1 MMADE
6 KVLAKKWADLN
17 SQRQDLLDGIEQ
29 SQAEVERIEDQMA
42 DLFDEMGEY
51 GRQRAYAL
59 ADI

>member
-17 SQRQDLLDGIEQ
+17 SQRQDLVDGIEQ
-29 SQAEVERIEDQMA
+29 AQAEVERIEDQMA

>member
-1 MMADE
+1 MNATKARAAVEDMAIHYGALSD
-6 KVLAKKWADLN
+6 AKEDCKA
-17 SQRQDLLDGIEQ
+17 QVGARM
-29 SQAEVERIEDQMA
+29 EDQMA

>member
-1 MMADE
+1 MADE

-29 SQAEVERIEDQMA
+29 AQAEVERIEDQMA

>member
-29 SQAEVERIEDQMA
+29 AQAEVERIEDQMA

>member
-29 SQAEVERIEDQMA
+29 AQAEVERIEDQMA

-59 ADI
+59 ASD

>member
-1 MMADE
+1 MNEHE
-6 KVLAKKWADLN
+6 KAARYTDLHEH
-17 SQRQDLLDGIEQ
+17 RLRLLGEIAEA
-29 SQAEVERIEDQMA
+29 QAEVERIEDQMA

>member
-17 SQRQDLLDGIEQ
+17 SQRQNLLDGIEQ
-29 SQAEVERIEDQMA
+29 AQAEVERIEDQMA